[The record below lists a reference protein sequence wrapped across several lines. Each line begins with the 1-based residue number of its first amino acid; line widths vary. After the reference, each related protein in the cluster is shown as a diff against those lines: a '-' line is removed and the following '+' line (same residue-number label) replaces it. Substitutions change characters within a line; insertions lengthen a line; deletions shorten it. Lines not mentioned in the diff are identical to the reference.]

1 MTFKYTMARNQHLGQ
16 GVGDG
21 VETEEVGVN
30 MRKNKMRFEQK
41 LENKKLSFECQLPVG
56 T

>member
-1 MTFKYTMARNQHLGQ
+1 MARNQHLGQ

-41 LENKKLSFECQLPVG
+41 LENKK
-56 T
+56 